1 MSFQEQEKINQVEWW
16 KSHSSQPNWEN
27 EKENWGK
34 HGDES
39 YQHITKADLPDLL
52 WEGIADELPK
62 YIKDNQIT
70 VHSAFKHL
78 NSSWVAA
85 ANLYFPARSNPDFR
99 KLLLDF
105 LRSNVST
112 DIIDVVDV
120 ELEFALD
127 GDLNPEKLLGEM
139 GGSRGSG
146 QTSPDVT
153 FIVTT
158 KRGKGLILT
167 ECKYTEDS
175 FYRCSA
181 RNNEDKKDLPDK
193 PDPDRCMQLPSSR
206 EYEKI
211 CHQKEWGRKYL
222 DYFKLSDYGKS
233 ILTRCPA
240 ATAGY
245 QLLRQQALANGIN
258 ESGQYDLVF
267 SAVAFDKRNTRL
279 MGCLKRTGVKNFQTE
294 WCKIYQHGADFITWY
309 HQDWVEHV
317 RKHHDTSN
325 ETIKS
330 WLGYMKRRYGYP
342 SDNNK

>member
-1 MSFQEQEKINQVEWW
+1 MIKNFREQQKENQINWW
-16 KSHSSQPNWEN
+16 KNHSSQLQWEN
-27 EKENWGK
+27 EKEKWGK
-34 HGDES
+34 HGDNS
-39 YQHITKADLPDLL
+39 YSHITKVDLPDLL
-52 WEGIADELPK
+52 WEGIAEELPK

-105 LRSNVST
+105 LRSNIST

-120 ELEFALD
+120 ELEFALE
-127 GDLNPEKLLGEM
+127 GDLSPERLLGEI

-158 KRGKGLILT
+158 KRDKGLILT

-181 RNNEDKKDLPDK
+181 RRKKDREDKTGNRHPEK
-193 PDPDRCMQLPSSR
+193 CMLSAASCN
-206 EYEKI
+206 YEEI
-211 CHQKEWGRKYL
+211 PCHQKEWGRKYL

-245 QLLRQQALANGIN
+245 QLLRQQALGNGIN
-258 ESGQYDLVF
+258 ESGKYDLVF

-294 WCKIYQHGADFITWY
+294 WGKIYQPGAEFKTWY

-317 RKHHDTSN
+317 RKHHDKSN

-330 WLGYMKRRYGYP
+330 WLGYMEERYGY
-342 SDNNK
+342 